1 MVAARPVAKTST
13 GLADGRALI
22 YFDDHFGVGHPELDS
37 RELEESS
44 IDPELRFDPL
54 QEEWVIVASHRQ
66 ERTHLPPLDECP
78 LCPSTPGHSTE
89 IPAADYD
96 VVVFEN
102 RFPSLTPLPETT
114 SDSGLLAVAGGV
126 GQCEVICFSSDHA
139 SSFSYLSDERLST
152 IGDSLVDRTQVL
164 SQIPGVEYVLVFENR
179 GSEVGVTL
187 HHPHGQIYAYPFIPP
202 KPKRFLEAA
211 SRYRAEHDRC
221 LFCVVLEAELE
232 DGRRIVAE
240 TANFVAYVPSAA
252 RWPYE
257 IHIQP
262 RRHVADLADLSQ
274 EERGELLR
282 LQADVTAAF
291 DGLFGEPIP
300 YLSTV
305 FQAPVHEMRDLAH
318 LRIEVVS
325 PRRAPGKLK
334 YLASSESAAGAFIN
348 DVVPERAA
356 AQLRASWPARS
367 DEDPT
372 HG

>member
-13 GLADGRALI
+13 SLADGRALI
-22 YFDDHFGVGHPELDS
+22 YYDDLASHGHTEVDTRDLA
-37 RELEESS
+37 ESS

-66 ERTHLPPLDECP
+66 ERTHLPPADECP
-78 LCPSTPGHSTE
+78 LCPSSPGHATE

-102 RFPSLTPLPETT
+102 RFPSLTPLPETA

-126 GQCEVICFSSDHA
+126 GQCEVICFSSDHET
-139 SSFSYLSDERLST
+139 SFSYLSDERLST
-152 IGDSLVDRTQVL
+152 IADSIVDRTHEL
-164 SQIPGVEYVLVFENR
+164 SRLPGVEYVLVFENR
-179 GSEVGVTL
+179 GSDVGVTL

-202 KPKRFLEAA
+202 KPKRALEAA
-211 SRYRAEHDRC
+211 ARYRIDHDKC
-221 LFCVVLEAELE
+221 LFCAVLEAELE
-232 DGRRIVAE
+232 DGRRITGE
-240 TANFVAYVPSAA
+240 TPNFVAYVPSAA

-257 IHIQP
+257 VHIQS
-262 RRHVADLADLSQ
+262 REHVADLADLSKDA
-274 EERGELLR
+274 RGELLR
-282 LQADVTAAF
+282 LQADAIAAF
-291 DGLFGEPIP
+291 DGLFDEATP

-305 FQAPVHEMRDLAH
+305 FQSPVHEIRDLAH

-356 AQLRASWPARS
+356 ARLRASWPERS
-367 DEDPT
+367 TRDSDNE
-372 HG
+372 

>member
-1 MVAARPVAKTST
+1 MVDTRPVAKSSTS
-13 GLADGRALI
+13 LADGRALI
-22 YFDDHFGVGHPELDS
+22 YFDDRAAGGHPEVDTRDLGP
-37 RELEESS
+37 SS
-44 IDPELRFDPL
+44 TEPEMRFDPL

-66 ERTHLPPLDECP
+66 ERTHLPPPDECP
-78 LCPSTPGHSTE
+78 LCPSTPGHATE

-102 RFPSLTPLPETT
+102 RFPSLIASSTPRTVG
-114 SDSGLLAVAGGV
+114 DLLKVSSGV
-126 GQCEVICFSSDHA
+126 GQCEVICYISDHET
-139 SSFSYLSDERLST
+139 SFSYLSDERLST
-152 IGDSLVDRTQVL
+152 IADSMVDRTHEL
-164 SQIPGVEYVLVFENR
+164 SQLPGVEYVLVFENR
-179 GSEVGVTL
+179 GSDVGVTL

-202 KPKRFLEAA
+202 KPKRALEAA
-211 SRYRAEHDRC
+211 ARYRVDHDKC
-221 LFCVVLEAELE
+221 LFCAVLDAELE
-232 DGRRIVAE
+232 DGRRITAE
-240 TANFVAYVPSAA
+240 TPNFVAYVPSAA
-252 RWPYE
+252 RWPFE

-262 RRHVADLADLSQ
+262 REHLADLADLSKDA
-274 EERGELLR
+274 RGELLR

-300 YLSTV
+300 YLATV

-356 AQLRASWPARS
+356 ARLRASWPERS
-367 DEDPT
+367 SRDTDNE
-372 HG
+372 

>member
-13 GLADGRALI
+13 SLADGRALI
-22 YFDDHFGVGHPELDS
+22 YFDDRASHRHPDVDTRDLA
-37 RELEESS
+37 ESS

-66 ERTHLPPLDECP
+66 ERTHLPPTDECP
-78 LCPSTPGHSTE
+78 LCPSSPGHATE

-102 RFPSLTPLPETT
+102 RFPSLTPLPETS

-126 GQCEVICFSSDHA
+126 GQCEVICFSSDHET
-139 SSFSYLSDERLST
+139 SFSYLSDERLST
-152 IGDSLVDRTQVL
+152 IADSIVDRTHEL
-164 SQIPGVEYVLVFENR
+164 SRLPGVEYVLVFENR
-179 GSEVGVTL
+179 GSDVGVTL

-202 KPKRFLEAA
+202 KPRRALEAA
-211 SRYRAEHDRC
+211 ARYRLDHDEC
-221 LFCVVLEAELE
+221 LFCAVLDAELE
-232 DGRRIVAE
+232 DGRRIIAE
-240 TANFVAYVPSAA
+240 SESFVAYVPSAA

-257 IHIQP
+257 THIQP
-262 RRHVADLADLSQ
+262 RMHVADLADLNRD
-274 EERGELLR
+274 ECGELLR
-282 LQADVTAAF
+282 LQADVIAAF
-291 DGLFGEPIP
+291 DGLFGEAIP

-305 FQAPVHEMRDLAH
+305 FQAPAHEMRDLAH

-348 DVVPERAA
+348 DVVPETAA
-356 AQLRASWPARS
+356 ARLRASWPDRS
-367 DEDPT
+367 SRNL
-372 HG
+372 